1 MNVGI
6 WGRGVDSDG
15 FAPRRRNDMLREH
28 LLQDGQVLLLSVGR
42 LSNEKRTNVLLDAFR
57 RLHERAPDAR
67 LAIVGDGPARE
78 ALQATAPSGVE
89 FLGELRGDGLAQV
102 FASADIFCFPS
113 TTDTFGQVILEA
125 AASGLPVVAAAA
137 GGALELVDHRTTGLL
152 VPPDDPA
159 AFSDALAE
167 LVDDV
172 HFRLALGRRALAA
185 AQQRSWAGS
194 YEELRRA
201 YASVLPAAVLAL

>member
-1 MNVGI
+1 M
-6 WGRGVDSDG
+6 
-15 FAPRRRNDMLREH
+15 
-28 LLQDGQVLLLSVGR
+28 
-42 LSNEKRTNVLLDAFR
+42 
-57 RLHERAPDAR
+57 
-67 LAIVGDGPARE
+67 
-78 ALQATAPSGVE
+78 E

-137 GGALELVDHRTTGLL
+137 GGALELVAHRATGLL

-159 AFSDALAE
+159 AFADALAE

-172 HFRLALGRRALAA
+172 PFRLALGRRALAA

-194 YEELRRA
+194 YDELRRA
-201 YASVLPAAVLAL
+201 YASVLPAHVLAA